1 MEISMILSGFYQEQN
16 KANLLVLGDALCVW
30 IPACAGMTKKNI
42 SVYRCKSVSKKTQF
56 EKTKPICRKVCRLKL
71 LFERKLWLYHRQ
83 RDAKKQSQSKPT
95 SVSPQHCCGFENGL
109 KTALETAVSMIKS
122 HIYRIGF

>member
-1 MEISMILSGFYQEQN
+1 MILSGFYQEQN

-56 EKTKPICRKVCRLKL
+56 EKTKPICAGPGRRNF
-71 LFERKLWLYHRQ
+71 LFERRL
-83 RDAKKQSQSKPT
+83 
-95 SVSPQHCCGFENGL
+95 
-109 KTALETAVSMIKS
+109 
-122 HIYRIGF
+122 